1 MSKVYLTQEI
11 PTDRETGKP
20 KYSIAGAAKYGE
32 IVTLLPMYSQIIYSP
47 GPAVQKLKGLLN
59 NFTSEDY
66 LLCAGDPAIMCAVTS
81 IITQL
86 TNGKFKLL
94 KWDRQE
100 KSYYVLN
107 FDI

>member
-47 GPAVQKLKGLLN
+47 GPAVQK
-59 NFTSEDY
+59 
-66 LLCAGDPAIMCAVTS
+66 
-81 IITQL
+81 
-86 TNGKFKLL
+86 
-94 KWDRQE
+94 
-100 KSYYVLN
+100 
-107 FDI
+107 